1 MGSLPQALQEPE
13 GLAINAAERARCRE
27 LQGDLGPAH
36 DLEAS
41 PLSMTRVLSASQR
54 RASAAL
60 VPAEPG
66 KQQPQL
72 GSVSEI
78 TPGHLVCPCEEHRV
92 D

>member
-1 MGSLPQALQEPE
+1 MLQK
-13 GLAINAAERARCRE
+13 ERAAGSCTSG
-27 LQGDLGPAH
+27 LGVQGDLGPAH

-72 GSVSEI
+72 GS
-78 TPGHLVCPCEEHRV
+78 LR
-92 D
+92 